1 MQQVLEKLEERGASL
16 VALTPNLPEFSVEM
30 MDKHAL
36 NFHLLSDPGN
46 EYANS
51 LRLKYD
57 LPDDLKEVYRN
68 LGVDLPKFNGDKSW
82 SLPMPARLVVDDN
95 GIIRASDVSADYTQR
110 PEPEKTL
117 KDVIEITG

>member
-1 MQQVLEKLEERGASL
+1 MRRGQAA
-16 VALTPNLPEFSVEM
+16 VRI
-30 MDKHAL
+30 D
-36 NFHLLSDPGN
+36 
-46 EYANS
+46 
-51 LRLKYD
+51 R
-57 LPDDLKEVYRN
+57 RN

-117 KDVIEITG
+117 KDVIEITS